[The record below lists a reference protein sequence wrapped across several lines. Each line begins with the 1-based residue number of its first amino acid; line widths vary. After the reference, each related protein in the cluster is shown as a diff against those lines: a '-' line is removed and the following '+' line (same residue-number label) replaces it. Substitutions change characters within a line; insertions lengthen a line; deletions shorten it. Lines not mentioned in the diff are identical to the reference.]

1 FARALDGL
9 RKHLANRAPARRRL
23 RIGAGARPGIFLP
36 LDRAG
41 PGRRRSPAL
50 HLGPL
55 AHQARAFQS
64 GLAGG
69 QALTSAS
76 AILGLLG
83 CGLLGLAGFA
93 TVIRL
98 RRLPV
103 RVRYA
108 VMLAAALAV
117 FVPIGDLS
125 IAAWVR
131 GVTGDLSAATLVL
144 AGAACFTQLTGRTL
158 IGHRDKRA
166 LCWLLALAAA
176 FLYPFAL
183 GWTPFDRYALGFG
196 SVEFVTALLLVTLA
210 AWGARLN
217 LIVLVVVVA
226 V

>member
-1 FARALDGL
+1 M
-9 RKHLANRAPARRRL
+9 
-23 RIGAGARPGIFLP
+23 
-36 LDRAG
+36 
-41 PGRRRSPAL
+41 
-50 HLGPL
+50 
-55 AHQARAFQS
+55 
-64 GLAGG
+64 
-69 QALTSAS
+69 TSAS

-166 LCWLLALAAA
+166 LCWLLAFAAA

-183 GWTPFDRYALGFG
+183 GWTPFDPYALGFG

-226 V
+226 VLAFLAGAYESRNLWDTLIDPLAWLLAGVRPPNSVSLSRNSRQAG